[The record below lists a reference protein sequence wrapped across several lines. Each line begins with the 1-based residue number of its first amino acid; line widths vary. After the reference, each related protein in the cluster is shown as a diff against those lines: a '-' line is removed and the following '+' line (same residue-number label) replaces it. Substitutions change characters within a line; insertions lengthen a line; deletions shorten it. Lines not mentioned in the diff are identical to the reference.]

1 MFVVTIILKFQNISQ
16 NPVEVNAGSEIL
28 TGSTRLKAGTCQKI
42 ILNMISTV
50 TMIKSGKVYGNL
62 MVDVQPTNEKL
73 VERCKRIVM
82 EATGCDKDIAK
93 ETLEKCN
100 YSCKVA
106 IIMILLGIDE
116 RSNQTGSFKD
126 LLEVI

>member
-1 MFVVTIILKFQNISQ
+1 
-16 NPVEVNAGSEIL
+16 
-28 TGSTRLKAGTCQKI
+28 
-42 ILNMISTV
+42 MISTV

-116 RSNQTGSFKD
+116 KKQPKDWKLPKD
-126 LLEVI
+126 LLEKLFKIRKEGFNLLTVNRL

>member
-1 MFVVTIILKFQNISQ
+1 
-16 NPVEVNAGSEIL
+16 
-28 TGSTRLKAGTCQKI
+28 
-42 ILNMISTV
+42 MISTV

-116 RSNQTGSFKD
+116 KEATKRLEASKGFIR
-126 LLEVI
+126 EVI